1 MQPTNNP
8 GTANM
13 GLFAYTFT
21 SPGQDWHKGAYSIP
35 IMSNTKPLKP
45 GDVLYLFHK
54 SGINTPKYPPIEAMS
69 VQRMR
74 T

>member
-8 GTANM
+8 DTANM
-13 GLFAYTFT
+13 WLLAYTFT
-21 SPGQDWHKGAYSIP
+21 APGQDWHKGDYSIP

-45 GDVLYLFHK
+45 GDVLYFFHK
-54 SGINTPKYPPIEAMS
+54 SGINTPKCPPIEAMS
-69 VQRMR
+69 VKRMR